1 MDDQH
6 PFDADTAVA
15 GSGPRFSATISD
27 RWGIGGGHANGGY
40 VLSVCLRALRQ
51 VLGKPDPLAVAA
63 FFQRRVLPGP
73 AEVLVDAG
81 RSGRR
86 LATGEARLL
95 QGGQELVRVV
105 ASFADLSQASGPT
118 TGGRRRAG
126 AAGSA
131 GLPGPVRRAARR
143 PGLAAPGIAGRLECR
158 VPRLPGWRQG
168 APSGQASA
176 EFWMRLAGDRQ
187 ADTMALPGLV
197 DMAVPA
203 VFELGHYLTT
213 TIELSVHV
221 RARPAPGWLA
231 CRVSTR
237 YLIEGYHE
245 EDFEIWD
252 TDRAAGGAVPAAGA
266 ARLSPSLGWA
276 HALAARPLAA

>member
-1 MDDQH
+1 VSDHH
-6 PFDADTAVA
+6 PFDADTAVTGA
-15 GSGPRFSATISD
+15 GPRFDATISD
-27 RWGIGGGHANGGY
+27 RWGVGGGHANGGY

-51 VLGKPDPLAVAA
+51 ALGKPDPLAVAA
-63 FFQRRVLPGP
+63 FYQRRVLPGP

-86 LATGEARLL
+86 LATGGARLL

-118 TGGRRRAG
+118 LVTGSAPVLPDPG
-126 AAGSA
+126 ACVDLFAELPAGSD
-131 GLPGPVRRAARR
+131 LT
-143 PGLAAPGIAGRLECR
+143 APGIAGRLECR
-158 VPRLPGWRQG
+158 VPQLPGWRQG
-168 APSGQASA
+168 TPSGRAEA
-176 EFWMRLAGDRQ
+176 EFWMRLAGGRQ
-187 ADTMALPGLV
+187 PDTLALPGLV
-197 DMAVPA
+197 DMAAPA
-203 VFELGHYLTT
+203 VFELGHYVST

-231 CRVSTR
+231 CRVRTS

-252 TDRAAGGAVPAAGA
+252 SAGTLVAQSRQLA
-266 ARLSPSLGWA
+266 LLG
-276 HALAARPLAA
+276 

>member
-1 MDDQH
+1 MSDQH

-15 GSGPRFSATISD
+15 GAAPRFEATISD

-51 VLGKPDPLAVAA
+51 ALGRPDPLAVAA
-63 FFQRRVLPGP
+63 FYQRRVRPGP
-73 AEVLVDAG
+73 AEIEVDAG

-86 LATGEARLL
+86 LATGSARLL

-118 TGGRRRAG
+118 EVAG
-126 AAGSA
+126 LAPALPDPRECVDLFGELPAGS
-131 GLPGPVRRAARR
+131 
-143 PGLAAPGIAGRLECR
+143 GLAAPGIAGRLECR

-168 APSGQASA
+168 SPSGRAKA
-176 EFWMRLAGDRQ
+176 EFWMRLAGGRQ
-187 ADTMALPGLV
+187 PDTMALPGLV

-203 VFELGHYLTT
+203 VFELGHYVST

-237 YLIEGYHE
+237 YVIDGYHE

-252 TDRAAGGAVPAAGA
+252 SAGKLVAQSRQLA
-266 ARLSPSLGWA
+266 LLG
-276 HALAARPLAA
+276 

>member
-1 MDDQH
+1 MSDQH
-6 PFDADTAVA
+6 PFDADTAVTGA
-15 GSGPRFSATISD
+15 GPVFGATISD
-27 RWGIGGGHANGGY
+27 RWGIGNGHANGGY

-51 VLGKPDPLAVAA
+51 SLGKPDPLAVAA
-63 FFQRRVLPGP
+63 FYQRRVLPGP
-73 AEVLVDAG
+73 AEILVDAG

-118 TGGRRRAG
+118 TVSGHAPVLPDPQDCQDLFGGAE
-126 AAGSA
+126 
-131 GLPGPVRRAARR
+131 
-143 PGLAAPGIAGRLECR
+143 LAAPGIAGQLECR
-158 VPRLPGWRQG
+158 TPRLPGWRQG
-168 APSGQASA
+168 APSGRAGA
-176 EFWMRLAGDRQ
+176 EFWMRLAGNRP

-203 VFELGHYLTT
+203 VFELGHYAST

-231 CRVSTR
+231 CRVGTR

-252 TDRAAGGAVPAAGA
+252 STGQLVAQSRQLA
-266 ARLSPSLGWA
+266 LLG
-276 HALAARPLAA
+276 

>member
-1 MDDQH
+1 VTDHH
-6 PFDADTAVA
+6 PFDADTTVVGA
-15 GSGPRFSATISD
+15 GPRFSATISD
-27 RWGIGGGHANGGY
+27 RWSVGGAHANGGY
-40 VLSVCLRALRQ
+40 VLSVCLRALGR
-51 VLGKPDPLAVAA
+51 VLDKPDPLAVSA

-73 AEVLVDAG
+73 AEVHVDVA

-95 QGGQELVRVV
+95 QSGQEAVRVV
-105 ASFADLSQASGPT
+105 ASFVDLSQAGGPT
-118 TGGRRRAG
+118 LM
-126 AAGSA
+126 AGSA
-131 GLPGPVRRAARR
+131 PVLPPPQDCLDLFSGDLPGDS
-143 PGLAAPGIAGRLECR
+143 GLEAPGIAGRLECR
-158 VPRLPGWRQG
+158 TPQLPGWRQG
-168 APSGQASA
+168 SPSGQARA
-176 EFWMRLAGDRQ
+176 EFWLRLAGGRP
-187 ADTMALPGLV
+187 ADTLLLPGLV

-213 TIELSVHV
+213 TIELTVHV

-252 TDRAAGGAVPAAGA
+252 SAG
-266 ARLSPSLGWA
+266 RLVAQSRQLALLG
-276 HALAARPLAA
+276 

>member
-1 MDDQH
+1 MSDQH
-6 PFDADTAVA
+6 AFDVDTAVA
-15 GSGPRFSATISD
+15 GAGPNFSATITD
-27 RWGIGGGHANGGY
+27 RWSIGPHANGGY
-40 VLSVCLRALRQ
+40 VLSVCLQALGR
-51 VLGKPDPLAVAA
+51 VLDKPDPLAVSA
-63 FFQRRVLPGP
+63 FYQRPVVPGP
-73 AEVLVDAG
+73 AEVCVETA

-105 ASFADLSQASGPT
+105 ASFADLSQAAGPT
-118 TGGRRRAG
+118 AVS
-126 AAGSA
+126 GSA
-131 GLPGPVRRAARR
+131 PVLPPPQDCLDLFSGEQSRDSGLET
-143 PGLAAPGIAGRLECR
+143 PGIAGRLEYR
-158 VPRLPGWRQG
+158 TPRLPGWRQG
-168 APSGQASA
+168 SPSGQARA
-176 EFWMRLAGDRQ
+176 EFWLRLAGGRQ

-203 VFELGHYLTT
+203 VFELGHYHST

-231 CRVSTR
+231 CRVSTS

-252 TDRAAGGAVPAAGA
+252 STGQLVAQSRQLAL
-266 ARLSPSLGWA
+266 LS
-276 HALAARPLAA
+276 

>member
-1 MDDQH
+1 
-6 PFDADTAVA
+6 V
-15 GSGPRFSATISD
+15 
-27 RWGIGGGHANGGY
+27 GGGHANGGY

-51 VLGKPDPLAVAA
+51 ALGKPDPLAVAA
-63 FFQRRVLPGP
+63 FYQRRVLPGP
-73 AEVLVDAG
+73 AEVIVDVG

-95 QGGQELVRVV
+95 QGGLELVRVV
-105 ASFADLSQASGPT
+105 ASFADLSQSSGPT
-118 TGGRRRAG
+118 LVTGSAPALPDPQDCQDLFGELP
-126 AAGSA
+126 AGSE
-131 GLPGPVRRAARR
+131 LT
-143 PGLAAPGIAGRLECR
+143 APGIAGRLECR

-168 APSGQASA
+168 SPSGRAEA
-176 EFWMRLAGDRQ
+176 EFWMRLAGGRQ
-187 ADTMALPGLV
+187 PDTLALPGLV
-197 DMAVPA
+197 DMAAPA
-203 VFELGHYLTT
+203 VFELGHYLST

-252 TDRAAGGAVPAAGA
+252 SAGNLVAQSRQLA
-266 ARLSPSLGWA
+266 LLG
-276 HALAARPLAA
+276 

>member
-1 MDDQH
+1 VTDES

-15 GSGPRFSATISD
+15 GSGQRFSATITD
-27 RWGIGGGHANGGY
+27 RWSVGEAHANGGY
-40 VLSVCLRALRQ
+40 VLSVCLRALDR
-51 VLGKPDPLAVAA
+51 VLDKPDPLAVSA

-73 AEVLVDAG
+73 ADVHVDVA

-95 QGGQELVRVV
+95 QGGQEAVRVV
-105 ASFADLSQASGPT
+105 ASFTDLSRAAGPT
-118 TGGRRRAG
+118 LVSGRAPVLPPPEDCLDLFSG
-126 AAGSA
+126 ELSGDS
-131 GLPGPVRRAARR
+131 GLDT
-143 PGLAAPGIAGRLECR
+143 PGIAGRLEYR
-158 VPRLPGWRQG
+158 TPQLPGWRQG
-168 APSGQASA
+168 SPSGDARA
-176 EFWMRLAGDRQ
+176 EFWLRLAGDRP
-187 ADTMALPGLV
+187 ADTLLLPGLA

-203 VFELGHYLTT
+203 VFELGHYATT
-213 TIELSVHV
+213 TIEFTAHV

-252 TDRAAGGAVPAAGA
+252 SAG
-266 ARLSPSLGWA
+266 RLVAQSRQLALLG
-276 HALAARPLAA
+276 

>member
-1 MDDQH
+1 MNDPH

-15 GSGPRFSATISD
+15 GSGPCFSATISD
-27 RWGIGGGHANGGY
+27 RWGVGNGHANGGY

-51 VLGKPDPLAVAA
+51 ELGKPDPLAVAA
-63 FFQRRVLPGP
+63 FFQRRVTPGP
-73 AEVLVDAG
+73 AEVHVDTA

-105 ASFADLSQASGPT
+105 ASFADLSEAHGPT
-118 TGGRRRAG
+118 AMF
-126 AAGSA
+126 GSA
-131 GLPGPVRRAARR
+131 PVLPPPQDCADLFGGELPDGSGLST
-143 PGLAAPGIAGRLECR
+143 PGIAGRLECR
-158 VPRLPGWRQG
+158 TPKLPGWLEG
-168 APSGQASA
+168 SPSGQARA

-203 VFELGHYLTT
+203 VFELGHYVST

-252 TDRAAGGAVPAAGA
+252 SAGQLVAQSRQLA
-266 ARLSPSLGWA
+266 LLG
-276 HALAARPLAA
+276 